1 MKQLIAR
8 RRFLGAAALTLP
20 VLTAR
25 QVLAQDAREAL
36 GTMMGK
42 ATAGVHPLATLM
54 QAHPA
59 ALRAE
64 LRGLHPRVFTTT
76 AGLNELRQRARGSHR
91 TIWAKALDG
100 LVAMREE
107 PAPSPAQKRRA
118 QNTVAIGMVGA
129 ALAYQIE
136 GEARYLEAA
145 KRYMDAAVSY
155 PVWGYASSKPD
166 VDLAAG
172 HLLYGM
178 GAAYDLLFDALSVE
192 ERTRYR
198 NKIVRQAGLMSAHF
212 MPTPGKSY
220 SYSQNHCFIPIAGLA
235 VAAYAVWDEVPEAA
249 SWAALSRAIFT
260 RVLEVASPDG
270 YFYEG
275 VEYWVF
281 SMPWI
286 VHALDAFAH
295 AAGDD
300 MYDQPG
306 LRKAH
311 LYIAHS
317 LVPNGQDVFDFGD
330 VFEGPITRAR
340 SGEEA
345 ERTHP
350 NGKLHSNYNLLYRLA
365 ARFGNPEAQGV
376 ATWMA
381 SLGHVC
387 EEDYWSLLWL
397 DPALPAK
404 PMSAVAPHHH
414 FDDLGTVYWRSDW
427 TAKATAFAFRA
438 GPPEGHH
445 VAALVTKLPDWHLEM
460 GHSHP
465 DAGSFMLYGGGSY
478 LTGPMGYAGIPSSK
492 LSNTLLVDGQGQ
504 ANEGAGHDAFVG
516 YPYARLDSIR
526 ITSVTLGADHAD
538 IVADLSGAYR
548 PELGIER
555 LERRFSWAHGAWTT
569 TDRMRASKPVVLT
582 AQLHGDRAI
591 TQVAERR
598 FLIAGRPSALKV
610 DVRTPAAQAVIAPGV
625 VVAAGP
631 PGHVDRGPTEQR
643 GTVLRLSLPA
653 SKDATLVTSMRF

>member
-1 MKQLIAR
+1 MTQIFGR
-8 RRFLGAAALTLP
+8 RRFLGAAALSVP
-20 VLTAR
+20 VLATR
-25 QVLAQDAREAL
+25 QALAQDAREAL
-36 GTMMGK
+36 GTMIGK
-42 ATAGVHPLATLM
+42 PTSGPHPLETIM
-54 QAHPA
+54 REQPA
-59 ALRAE
+59 ALRPE
-64 LRGLHPRVFTTT
+64 LRGVHPRVFTTR
-76 AGLNELRQRARGSHR
+76 AGLDQLRQRSRGSHR
-91 TIWAKALDG
+91 ALWAKALDG
-100 LVAMREE
+100 LVAMREDPP
-107 PAPSPAQKRRA
+107 PAPAQKRRA

-129 ALAYQIE
+129 AMAYCIE

-155 PVWGYASSKPD
+155 QVWGYTYSKPD
-166 VDLAAG
+166 IDLAAG

-178 GAAYDLLFDALSVE
+178 GTAYDLLFDVLSPE

-198 NKIVRQAGLMSAHF
+198 DKIVRQARLLSAHF
-212 MPTPGKSY
+212 MPVPGKSY

-235 VAAYAVWDEVPEAA
+235 VAAYAIWDEAPEAA
-249 SWAALSRAIFT
+249 QWAALARAIFT

-300 MYDQPG
+300 MYDQPS

-317 LVPNGQDVFDFGD
+317 ITPNGQDVFDFGD
-330 VFEGPITRAR
+330 VFEGPVTRAR
-340 SGEEA
+340 IGEES

-350 NGKLHSNYNLLYRLA
+350 HGKLHSNYNLLYRLA
-365 ARFGNPEAQGV
+365 ARFGNSEAQGV
-376 ATWMA
+376 AAWMA
-381 SLGHVC
+381 SLGHKC
-387 EEDYWSLLWL
+387 EEDYWSLQWF
-397 DPALPAK
+397 DPAVPAK
-404 PMSAVAPHHH
+404 PMSAIEPYHH

-427 TAKATAFAFRA
+427 TPKATAFAFRA

-445 VAALVTKLPDWHLEM
+445 AAELVSKLPDWHLEM

-478 LTGPMGYAGIPSSK
+478 LTGPMGYAGIPTSQ
-492 LSNTLLVDGQGQ
+492 LSNTLLVDGNGQ
-504 ANEGAGHDAFVG
+504 ANQGGGHDAFKD

-526 ITSVTLGADHAD
+526 ITSVKLGRNNAE
-538 IVADLSGAYR
+538 IVAELAGAYR

-555 LERRFSWAHGAWTT
+555 LERRFSYAHGAWTT

-582 AQLHGDRAI
+582 AQVHGDQAI
-591 TQVAERR
+591 EQVAQRS
-598 FLIAGRPSALKV
+598 FVVAGRPSSLKV
-610 DVRTPAAQAVIAPGV
+610 DVKTVGAKAVIEPGV
-625 VVAAGP
+625 VIAAGP
-631 PGHVDRGPTEQR
+631 PGHVDRGPRQER

-653 SKDATLVTSMRF
+653 SRDATLVTSMRF

>member
-1 MKQLIAR
+1 MKQIFGR
-8 RRFLGAAALTLP
+8 RRFLGAAALSLP
-20 VLTAR
+20 VLATR
-25 QVLAQDAREAL
+25 QALAQDARESL
-36 GTMMGK
+36 GTMIGK
-42 ATAGVHPLATLM
+42 ATGGAHPLETIM

-59 ALRAE
+59 ALRPE
-64 LRGLHPRVFTTT
+64 LNGVHPRVFTTK
-76 AGLNELRQRARGSHR
+76 AGLEQLRQRARSSHR
-91 TIWAKALDG
+91 AMWAKALDG
-100 LVAMREE
+100 LVAMREDPP
-107 PAPSPAQKRRA
+107 PAPAQKRRA
-118 QNTVAIGMVGA
+118 QNTVAIGIVGA

-136 GEARYLEAA
+136 GDARYLEAA

-155 PVWGYASSKPD
+155 DVWGYTYSKPNI
-166 VDLAAG
+166 DLAAG

-178 GAAYDLLFDALSVE
+178 GTAYDLLYDVLSAE

-198 NKIVRQAGLMSAHF
+198 DKIVRQARLLSAHF
-212 MPTPGKSY
+212 KPTPGKSY

-235 VAAYAVWDEVPEAA
+235 IAAYAVWDEVPEAA
-249 SWAALSRAIFT
+249 QWAALSRAIFT
-260 RVLEVASPDG
+260 RVLEVASSDG

-286 VHALDAFAH
+286 IHALDAFAH

-300 MYDQPG
+300 MYDEPS

-317 LVPNGQDVFDFGD
+317 ITPNGQDVFDFGD
-330 VFEGPITRAR
+330 VFEGPITRSR
-340 SGEEA
+340 IGEEPA
-345 ERTHP
+345 RTHP

-376 ATWMA
+376 AAWMA

-387 EEDYWSLLWL
+387 QEDYWSLQWF
-397 DPALPAK
+397 DAALPAK
-404 PMSAVAPHHH
+404 PMSAIKPHHH
-414 FDDLGTVYWRSDW
+414 FEELGTVYWRSDW

-445 VAALVTKLPDWHLEM
+445 VTALRGKLPDWHLEM

-465 DAGSFMLYGGGSY
+465 DAGSFILYGGGSY

-504 ANEGAGHDAFVG
+504 ANEGGGHDAFRG
-516 YPYARLDSIR
+516 YPYERLDKIR
-526 ITSVTLGADHAD
+526 ITSVKLGRDHAD
-538 IVADLSGAYR
+538 IVAELAGAYR

-555 LERRFSWAHGAWTT
+555 LERRFSYANKTWTT
-569 TDRMRASKPVVLT
+569 TDRMHANKPVVLT
-582 AQLHGDRAI
+582 AQVHGDQAI
-591 TQVAERR
+591 NQVGAQR
-598 FLIAGRPSALKV
+598 FVIAGKPSSLKV
-610 DVRTPAAQAVIAPGV
+610 DVRTQGAKAVIEPGV
-625 VVAAGP
+625 VIAAGP
-631 PGHVDRGPTEQR
+631 PGKVDSGPREERGM
-643 GTVLRLSLPA
+643 VLRLSLPA
-653 SKDATLVTSMRF
+653 SQDATLVTSMRF